1 VTDATVPSLEGC
13 PKGGVGSP
21 VFERGLPNRRMFRY
35 DPAMH
40 GKTSNPAGRHI
51 CIATAGFALAVFP
64 ACTSGQEW
72 EVDWDAVTRAGSAV
86 AQEIEKSPLS
96 EQLASLSGQVELDWE
111 LTGRLIEQVLDDTS
125 WDQVAALRPYAELA
139 LQRLTQV
146 EGGDLLAVWFRQRL
160 EYLQVAEEYTKP
172 PAPPPPPKP
181 PGTPPS
187 RPTTPTA
194 RPSVPRKHKVNMEQ
208 DTKTWTARL
217 PASPVPLAEK
227 LAPDLKAVFKAEGVP
242 AELIWLAEV
251 ESAFNPKAKSPVGA
265 VGLFQFMPATAARFG
280 LETAPVDQRTDPKHS
295 ATAAARYLRLLHK
308 RFADWPLAVA
318 AYNAGEGRVGS
329 TLKKHNGRRFED
341 IADALPIETRMY
353 VPRVAAVILR
363 REGADLRK
371 LHAPT
376 R

>member
-1 VTDATVPSLEGC
+1 
-13 PKGGVGSP
+13 
-21 VFERGLPNRRMFRY
+21 M
-35 DPAMH
+35 
-40 GKTSNPAGRHI
+40 
-51 CIATAGFALAVFP
+51 CIATAGYALALFP
-64 ACTSGQEW
+64 DCTSGQEW
-72 EVDWDAVTRAGSAV
+72 EVDWDAVTRAGTAV
-86 AQEIEKSPLS
+86 AQGIEKNPLA
-96 EQLASLSGQVELDWE
+96 EQLASLSGQVDLDWE

-125 WDQVAALRPYAELA
+125 WEQVAALRPYAEMA
-139 LQRLTQV
+139 LQRLTQI

-160 EYLQVAEEYTKP
+160 EYLQVAEQYTTE
-172 PAPPPPPKP
+172 PAPPPQPPPKP
-181 PGTPPS
+181 PSTVPPRPATPV
-187 RPTTPTA
+187 A

-217 PASPVPLAEK
+217 PATPVPLAEK

-242 AELIWLAEV
+242 TELIWLAEV

-265 VGLFQFMPATAARFG
+265 VGLYQFMPATAARFG

-295 ATAAARYLRLLHK
+295 ASAAARYLSLLHR

-318 AYNAGEGRVGS
+318 AYNAGEGRVGR
-329 TLKKHNGRRFED
+329 TLKEHNGRRFED
-341 IADALPIETRMY
+341 IADALPVETRMY

-371 LHAPT
+371 LPAPN